1 MTTTSMNVG
10 QDPDGLDY
18 DQMPL
23 SRKLQELAWRL
34 DFWAASN
41 AHADDAALG
50 EIFDALEALATE
62 EGAKP

>member
-23 SRKLQELAWRL
+23 GRKLQELAWRL
-34 DFWAASN
+34 DLWAVSN
-41 AHADDAALG
+41 FVDDDADLG